1 MIFVFSFLPD
11 WMLTISPYIYNPMKI
26 SLFLSLF
33 LAVCSSFAQVTFR
46 VISLPANT
54 PVNAPIFV
62 AGSFNG
68 WNPSSTAHQLVDLI
82 DGDPAIT
89 LNISGSITCKFTRGS
104 WETVEGNATGSFL
117 PDRQFNVSPN
127 DTVLIGIQ
135 SWEDLGGNQGN
146 GTALPSV
153 SLLSASFSM
162 PELNRSRRIWVCLP
176 EDYTT
181 ATEKRYRVLYMQ
193 DGQNLFNNSLAFAG
207 EWEVDES
214 MRDLFL
220 AGDEGA
226 IVIGIDNGGAERL
239 NEYSPWEN
247 PSYGG
252 GDGDAY
258 VDFMRNTLKPYVDA
272 NYRTLTE
279 PENTGVAGSS
289 MGGLISMYAAMR
301 YPDTYG
307 KAGIFSPA
315 FWFAESAMHTW
326 MNGLILPSSLRVYFV
341 AGTTESSS
349 MITDI
354 NQMRNLLSYAGVS
367 DSNLRVEPK
376 TDGAHSEWFWN
387 REFPDVYSWLWDDV
401 STSIPVEASKPIMKL
416 YPNPVESIISIC
428 RESNEVASFGIRNL
442 TGQLLNSG
450 WLQQTCDQISV
461 SGFSAGVY
469 FIEVRENDGSVSR
482 NRFVVK

>member
-1 MIFVFSFLPD
+1 
-11 WMLTISPYIYNPMKI
+11 MKI
-26 SLFLSLF
+26 RLLLTLLLVTS
-33 LAVCSSFAQVTFR
+33 AAFAQVTFR
-46 VISLPANT
+46 IVSLPSNT
-54 PVNAPIFV
+54 PANASIFV
-62 AGSFNG
+62 AGSFNN
-68 WNPSSTAHQLVDLI
+68 WNPASTAHQFVNSI
-82 DGDPAIT
+82 DGDPILT
-89 LNISGSITCKFTRGS
+89 LNISGSISCKFSRGS
-104 WETVEGNATGSFL
+104 WATVEGNANGGFL

-135 SWEDLGGNQGN
+135 SWEDLGGSTGN

-176 EDYTT
+176 EDYAT

-214 MRDLFL
+214 LRDLFL

-279 PENTGVAGSS
+279 PQNTGVAGSS

-315 FWFAESAMHTW
+315 FWFAETAMHNW
-326 MNGLILPSSLRVYFV
+326 MNGLNLPSSLRVYFV
-341 AGTTESSS
+341 AGTTESSN
-349 MITDI
+349 MMPDI
-354 NQMRNLLSYAGVS
+354 NQMRNLLSSAGVA
-367 DSNLRVEPK
+367 DNNLRVVPK

-387 REFPDVYSWLWDDV
+387 REFPEAYTWLWDDL
-401 STSIPVEASKPIMKL
+401 STSIPSEASIPAVKL
-416 YPNPVESIISIC
+416 YPNPVEFAVSVC
-428 RESNEVASFGIRNL
+428 RETNEAASFGIRSL

-469 FIEVRENDGSVSR
+469 IMEVRENDGSVSR

>member
-1 MIFVFSFLPD
+1 MP
-11 WMLTISPYIYNPMKI
+11 TILLYIYNTMKI
-26 SLFLSLF
+26 KFILVFILASLAGFS
-33 LAVCSSFAQVTFR
+33 QVTFR
-46 VISLPANT
+46 VISLPSNT
-54 PVNAPIFV
+54 PTSAPIYI
-62 AGSFNG
+62 AGSFNS
-68 WNPSSTAHQLVDLI
+68 WNPASAIHQLQDLI

-89 LNISGSITCKFTRGS
+89 LDISGSITCKFTRGS
-104 WETVEGNATGSFL
+104 WETVEGNANGGFL
-117 PDRQFNVSPN
+117 PDRQFTVNSG

-135 SWEDLGGNQGN
+135 SWEDLGGTST

-153 SLLSASFSM
+153 SMISSAFNI
-162 PELNRSRRIWVCLP
+162 PELNRTRRIWVCLP
-176 EDYTT
+176 EDY
-181 ATEKRYRVLYMQ
+181 ASQPEKRYRVLYMQ

-289 MGGLISMYAAMR
+289 IGGLISMYAAMR
-301 YPDTYG
+301 YPDTFG

-349 MITDI
+349 MVPDI
-354 NQMRNLLSYAGVS
+354 NQMRNLLAAAGVA
-367 DSNLRVEPK
+367 DSNLRVVPEA
-376 TDGAHSEWFWN
+376 DGAHSEWFWN
-387 REFPDVYSWLWDDV
+387 REFPEAYTWLWDDV

-416 YPNPVESIISIC
+416 YPNPVESVISIC

-442 TGQLLNSG
+442 TGQLLNTG

-469 FIEVRENDGSVSR
+469 IMEVKENDGSVSR